1 MGFMRTGRLL
11 AAIGVVAIMSL
22 AAPVAAQAAEAEP
35 TPAAESVATTS
46 GWFVAD
52 PPPAQVNVPIHYQFR
67 FNGDAMAIAASHVPA
82 GLRVDFSGLLT
93 GIPTVASSDSKIL
106 LSAYD
111 WGSEQ
116 QIDQWVPLPVAEPER
131 PVITNTLPPA
141 SADAEYLHQVHGTVP
156 ANTSVTYSASGLP
169 DGYTISPGGVVS
181 GAFDASPGRYDVAI
195 TATTQP
201 QLPGMV
207 PVSSSV
213 TQTLVVAEPEKPVF
227 IGALPPANFDET
239 YTYQVQATAPADT
252 SVTFAA
258 SGLPEGFSMT
268 PDGLI
273 TGDRHAKLG
282 SHPVTITA
290 TAHRLSPGRAPVTS
304 SVTWPLAVEVERPV
318 LTDPGLPATIHD
330 RPYSY
335 QVPAT
340 APAARPVLSFTA
352 RGLPEGLSMTR
363 DGLITGRAKAPKGGT
378 FPVTVEITAS
388 ADDRPSVVTSF
399 TMPIEVRNSWWDELG
414 SYHVILND
422 SNYMALPDNR
432 IVGGDCPGGMYLD
445 VRAGTDGR
453 YVGQGFIVATDHW
466 STAFLRTGVLR
477 YKTHPDGK
485 AASGMDLRVTALDD
499 PGVYVEMVCTSNP
512 AYAWKG

>member
-1 MGFMRTGRLL
+1 MGFMRPGRLL

-22 AAPVAAQAAEAEP
+22 AAPVAAQASDQLRAEP
-35 TPAAESVATTS
+35 PIGATGPLAEPSESPDVEAAISPTFDEL
-46 GWFVAD
+46 
-52 PPPAQVNVPIHYQFR
+52 PPAQVNVPYRHQLSFTGTATIFVADYLP
-67 FNGDAMAIAASHVPA
+67 DWLSM
-82 GLRVDFSGLLT
+82 DFSGLLT
-93 GIPTVASSDSKIL
+93 GLPTVASPDGIFKVAAFDQTTQRL
-106 LSAYD
+106 V
-111 WGSEQ
+111 EQ
-116 QIDQWVPLPVAEPER
+116 WMPLAVAEPEL
-131 PVITNTLPPA
+131 PVFTGTPPPA
-141 SADAEYLHQVHGTVP
+141 D
-156 ANTSVTYSASGLP
+156 
-169 DGYTISPGGVVS
+169 
-181 GAFDASPGRYDVAI
+181 
-195 TATTQP
+195 
-201 QLPGMV
+201 
-207 PVSSSV
+207 
-213 TQTLVVAEPEKPVF
+213 
-227 IGALPPANFDET
+227 FDET

-252 SVTFAA
+252 SLAFAA

-273 TGDRHAKLG
+273 TGRSHAKLG

-290 TAHRLSPGRAPVTS
+290 TAHPLLPGRVPVTS
-304 SVTWPLAVEVERPV
+304 SVTWTLVVEVERPV
-318 LTDPGLPATIHD
+318 LTNPGLPTTTHD
-330 RPYSY
+330 RPYSH
-335 QVPAT
+335 QVTAT
-340 APAARPVLSFTA
+340 APAARPVLSFAA
-352 RGLPEGLSMTR
+352 RGLPEGISMTR
-363 DGLITGRAKAPKGGT
+363 DGLITGKAKAPKGGT

-399 TMPIEVRNSWWDELG
+399 TMPLEVRNSWWDELG

-422 SNYMALPDNR
+422 SNYMALPADR

-477 YKTHPDGK
+477 YKTHPDGR